1 MIDHSKFQEE
11 IQGAYPAKG
20 RSGLLTH
27 DEAALAQTMS
37 TMPHVQSVT
46 DDDITAL
53 RMALQH
59 AKFEDPYSESAIY
72 YMLTGRRGLWI
83 YARNEASFLVCLHP
97 NVKDT
102 VLVFPSFGGRIPDLK
117 NEFLDKVGGKIA
129 FRLARAPS
137 DHAVDSSFRE
147 VKEDV
152 LDWAYPVQIIFCKDT
167 VERKGRNYQ
176 VVRQVMN
183 KFSHQDVQSRAV
195 DFEGDGQL
203 LLDLASEWENH
214 RQSYFRGYETQSG
227 YFNRLVKL
235 GRMDDSGLRW
245 LLLYKDGMP
254 RGFSIWEEGA
264 QKTAN
269 LFASL
274 VTVDSCSNLC
284 TWLVARTCEQV
295 IGNGGHSLCLG
306 GSETEGMDRFKR
318 KFAPGRSVSL
328 KTLAPLPA
336 AFK

>member
-1 MIDHSKFQEE
+1 MIDPSKSQEGIQDSHS
-11 IQGAYPAKG
+11 AKG
-20 RSGLLTH
+20 CPDPFTH
-27 DEAALAQTMS
+27 DEAAFAQTMS
-37 TMPHVQSVT
+37 TMSHVQSVT
-46 DDDITAL
+46 DDDIPAL
-53 RMALQH
+53 RMALQR

-72 YMLTGRRGLWI
+72 YALTGRRGLWI
-83 YARNEASFLVCLHP
+83 YARNEASFLFCFHP

-102 VLVFPSFGGRIPDLK
+102 VLIFPPFGGRTPDLK
-117 NEFLDKVGGKIA
+117 AEFLDRVGGKIA
-129 FRLARAPS
+129 FRLARVPS
-137 DHAVDSSFRE
+137 DHAVEGSFRE

-167 VERKGRNYQ
+167 VERKGGNYQ

-195 DFEGDGQL
+195 DFERDGAL
-203 LLDLASEWENH
+203 LLDLAREWEDH

-235 GRMDDSGLRW
+235 GRMDDSGLRG

-254 RGFSIWEEGA
+254 RGFSVWEEGA

-274 VTVDSCSNLC
+274 VTVDTCSNLC
-284 TWLVARTCEQV
+284 TWLIVRTCEQAMK
-295 IGNGGHSLCLG
+295 NGSLELCLG

-318 KFAPGRSVSL
+318 KFAPCRSV
-328 KTLAPLPA
+328 PLRTISP
-336 AFK
+336 FSNY